1 MALCP
6 TNASSVQRV
15 RVSPR
20 RRLFQNLLKFS
31 EPFFPGALCN
41 SPLVRHLVAS
51 RKRSSVCLQQH
62 RTYTQQWVTDQA
74 RSEKAVWAC
83 HSKSNLPVMKWLKGS
98 FFLLFCPLLLHSLVH
113 LALFLYLS
121 KISCYKLGWES
132 LLRSVLPPLPAWL
145 SLLYPSNCEELQE
158 ETFFQNIWVLQLDVP
173 FTEHILRQ
181 SWLPVQ
187 HAILTCT
194 PPALCHIHVGI
205 PVILRGTMT
214 SRTINRVHLW
224 PSHNSHS
231 TPYLCPSQA

>member
-132 LLRSVLPPLPAWL
+132 LLRSVLPSLPAWL
-145 SLLYPSNCEELQE
+145 SLLYPVRNYKRRL
-158 ETFFQNIWVLQLDVP
+158 FFRIFGYCSWMYLSQNISWDSPGCQYSMLSSPAHLQP
-173 FTEHILRQ
+173 CATF
-181 SWLPVQ
+181 
-187 HAILTCT
+187 
-194 PPALCHIHVGI
+194 
-205 PVILRGTMT
+205 M
-214 SRTINRVHLW
+214 
-224 PSHNSHS
+224 
-231 TPYLCPSQA
+231 